1 MITALLLIVINSV
14 LVGNVTLSGDFQQ
27 TGTGS
32 DFVMATANQALKS
45 INSAEAAG
53 ADVTDLVARFNT
65 AIDLQRQA
73 ERGTYISCAS
83 YDACIVQANNMM
95 LAIVEDASILANQ
108 AVAKREQA
116 NVTTFTVYVPVGS
129 FVASIAIVTLYR
141 AWQSRR
147 SKRYQEMDIHQ
158 RSGRQ

>member
-1 MITALLLIVINSV
+1 MIAAILLIVINSV
-14 LVGNVTLSGDFQQ
+14 LVGNVTLSGEFQQ

-53 ADVTDLVARFNT
+53 ADVSDLVARFNT

-73 ERGTYISCAS
+73 ERGTYASCSS

-95 LAIVEDASILANQ
+95 LAIVEDASTLANQ
-108 AVAKREQA
+108 AIAKREQA
-116 NVTTFTVYVPVGS
+116 NVMTFTVYVPVGS
-129 FVASIAIVTLYR
+129 FVASVAIVALYR

-147 SKRYQEMDIHQ
+147 AKRYQEMDIHQ
-158 RSGRQ
+158 RGGRQ

>member
-1 MITALLLIVINSV
+1 MITAILFFIVNSI
-14 LVGNVTLSGDFQQ
+14 LAGNLTLAGDAQQ
-27 TGTGS
+27 AGTGS
-32 DFVMATANQALKS
+32 DFVMATADQALKS

-53 ADVTDLVARFNT
+53 ADVTELVARFNV

-73 ERGTYISCAS
+73 ERATYTSCSS
-83 YDACIVQANNMM
+83 YDVCIVQANNMM
-95 LAIVEDASILANQ
+95 LSVVEDASILANQ

-116 NVTTFTVYVPVGS
+116 NVMTFTVYVPIGS
-129 FVASIAIVTLYR
+129 FVISIVIVVLYR

-158 RSGRQ
+158 RSGH

>member
-1 MITALLLIVINSV
+1 MITALLFFIVNSI
-14 LVGNVTLSGDFQQ
+14 LAGNVTLAGDAQQ
-27 TGTGS
+27 AGTGS
-32 DFVMATANQALKS
+32 DFVMATADQALKS

-53 ADVTDLVARFNT
+53 ADVTELVGRFNV

-73 ERGTYISCAS
+73 ERATYTSCGS
-83 YDACIVQANNMM
+83 YDVCIVQANNMM
-95 LAIVEDASILANQ
+95 LSVVEDASILANQ

-116 NVTTFTVYVPVGS
+116 NVMTFTVYVPIGS
-129 FVASIAIVTLYR
+129 FVTSIAVVVLYR

-158 RSGRQ
+158 RRGH